1 MGDGMKL
8 SAFFWSL
15 TIDQRLGVCVLGAVA
30 VVILWDLVKV
40 NLHDQREESR
50 GRK

>member
-1 MGDGMKL
+1 MKL

>member
-1 MGDGMKL
+1 MT
-8 SAFFWSL
+8 AFFWSL
-15 TIDQRLGVCVLGAVA
+15 DVDQRLGVCILGTVA
-30 VVILWDLVKV
+30 VVILWDLVKL